1 MRIPLLPGLVL
12 GLSLCAPAGRG
23 DEKTAEPSKI
33 EALTAEIDKLKL
45 EIDALRVENATLRE
59 KLASV
64 EKTAATTKPSAD
76 LPPTLFELGDSA
88 TLGAYEY
95 KAPKGWIYQAV
106 KGSTLGAVY
115 RSPDKQAVV
124 YVQLRPKG
132 AVSVDQVRYGQSIIQ
147 KLKEDFLKSKT
158 EVISPPAIV
167 NDSRFYL
174 KVHERIKVKN
184 EKLADQ
190 SHIYLMPGKD
200 LIELSVITTAE
211 GTDQIAS
218 TQKLAE
224 DVLLSFEAK
233 Q

>member
-1 MRIPLLPGLVL
+1 MRIAVAGLVL
-12 GLSLCAPAGRG
+12 GIALYAAAGRG

-59 KLASV
+59 KLENL
-64 EKTAATTKPSAD
+64 EKTAATKPSGD

-88 TLGAYEY
+88 TVGAYQY

-115 RSPDKQAVV
+115 RSPDKQAVI

-147 KLKEDFLKSKT
+147 KLKEDFLRSKT

-224 DVLLSFEAK
+224 DMLLSFEAK

>member
-1 MRIPLLPGLVL
+1 MRIAALSGLFL
-12 GLSLCAPAGRG
+12 GLSLCGAAARS
-23 DEKTAEPSKI
+23 DDKTAEPSKT

-45 EIDALRVENATLRE
+45 EIDTLRVENATLRE
-59 KLASV
+59 KLENL
-64 EKTAATTKPSAD
+64 EKSTTTKPSAD
-76 LPPTLFELGDSA
+76 LPATSFELGEPA
-88 TLGAYEY
+88 TLGAYKY

-115 RSPDKQAVV
+115 RSPDKQAVI

-147 KLKEDFLKSKT
+147 KLKEDFLRSKT

-174 KVHERIKVKN
+174 KVHERIKVKS

-224 DVLLSFEAK
+224 DVLLSFAPGK
-233 Q
+233 